1 VTSTTGPTTII
12 RDTLQV
18 DYLPAESAATLVNDP
33 RVMALICFGDSASSS
48 QAGGAKITVGLPQL
62 NTQPW
67 IEVWRT
73 KRPVSWHQQ
82 EGITFCTAG
91 DMLFGHM
98 LLEEGTGSNLE
109 ALSEQAY
116 CSLLNLTAQQGHPH
130 LIRIWNYFPNINQKQ
145 GQQERYKSFCI
156 GRHRACARSEG
167 FENRLP
173 AATAIGTHS
182 PGFLIYFL
190 ASKTPGVQIEN
201 PRQVSAFYYPS
212 IYSPK
217 SPSFSRAMLKHWN
230 GQSNLYISGTASV
243 VGHETRHVDDSISQL
258 QESARNIKRLLK
270 EAQQLTDAPASELQK
285 QILLKIYLRQAG
297 DLAQIDEQINT
308 LFKPDTPR
316 IYLQA
321 DICRQDLLLE
331 IDGYSTVISN

>member
-1 VTSTTGPTTII
+1 MPTAGPTTII
-12 RDTLQV
+12 GDTLQI
-18 DYLPAESAATLVNDP
+18 DYLPAESAATLASDP
-33 RVMALICFGDSASSS
+33 SVMALICFADSASAS
-48 QAGGAKITVGLPQL
+48 QAGGAKISVGLPQL
-62 NTQPW
+62 NTQTW

-73 KRPVSWHQQ
+73 KHTISWHQQ
-82 EGITFCTAG
+82 EGITFCTVG

-98 LLEEGTGSNLE
+98 LLDEDASSNLG

-116 CSLLNLTAQQGHPH
+116 RSLLDVTEQQGYPH
-130 LIRIWNYFPNINQKQ
+130 LIRIWNYFPNINQEQ

-156 GRHRACARSEG
+156 GRHRACAKNEG

-173 AATAIGTHS
+173 AATAIGSHS

-201 PRQVSAFYYPS
+201 PRQVSAFHYPS

-217 SPSFSRAMLKHWN
+217 SPSFSRAMLKCWG
-230 GQSNLYISGTASV
+230 GQSDLYISGTASV
-243 VGHETRHVDDSISQL
+243 VGHETRHVNDCVGQL
-258 QESARNIKRLLK
+258 KESARNIKQLLK
-270 EAQQLTDAPASELQK
+270 ETEAQINTSAEELQK
-285 QILLKIYLRQAG
+285 HMLLKIYLRQTEE
-297 DLAQIDEQINT
+297 LAQIDEQINT
-308 LFKPDTPR
+308 LFKPETPR

-331 IDGYSTVISN
+331 IDGYSTVVPN